1 MNRRPTIPRIPYPDA
16 EPPFRVREPS
26 PRLRPPALAAP
37 VPGAPPNAG
46 RRFRFLA
53 ESASRRAAPTL
64 PDGLAGPGGAP

>member
-37 VPGAPPNAG
+37 APNAG